1 MDKYLKF
8 IEKMEKAKQEIYQIL
23 YEFQIKNAEDYKNKS
38 GEELAEIY
46 ENIKIIQEE
55 YEMSEDDVEMILEG
69 ILGHFE
75 V

>member
-1 MDKYLKF
+1 
-8 IEKMEKAKQEIYQIL
+8 MEKAKQEIYQLL
-23 YEFQIKNAEDYKNKS
+23 YGFQIKNAEDYKNKS

-55 YEMSEDDVEMILEG
+55 YEMSEDDVEVILEG

-75 V
+75 A

>member
-55 YEMSEDDVEMILEG
+55 YEMSEDDVELILEG
-69 ILGHFE
+69 ILCHFE

>member
-1 MDKYLKF
+1 
-8 IEKMEKAKQEIYQIL
+8 MEKAKQEIYQIL
-23 YEFQIKNAEDYKNKS
+23 YEFQINNAEDYKNKS

-55 YEMSEDDVEMILEG
+55 YEMSEDDVEVILEG
-69 ILGHFE
+69 ILGYFE

>member
-1 MDKYLKF
+1 MDKSLKF
-8 IEKMEKAKQEIYQIL
+8 IEKMEKAKQEIYQLL

-55 YEMSEDDVEMILEG
+55 YEMSEDDVEVILEG